1 MRFKYNRNGSGTYN
15 IDKEWYN
22 GTPIKSIR
30 SLVDEYSEIFS
41 KKRNVNTT
49 KTAFFSLLQD
59 VENAK
64 QFTALRI
71 AVLQKLDSLED
82 SDAAHEFDKKIEQE
96 IVNNDKFKVQV
107 VGQEREEKEQQ
118 KGEKRKREE
127 EEQEESSKKRI
138 EDKEMGIV
146 QKDDAEETKEM
157 DIEQKESNKRKPD
170 DDLDDKQE
178 EETENPPLEKET
190 ENLPLEKET
199 ENPPLEKETEN
210 PPLEKETENPPEKE
224 ILPEIELTHPDEI
237 QEKTLVEVHD
247 PVSEIQQDSP
257 GLPDSVPPEG
267 QDNPTPST
275 TIIAPTEFNKQQEEI
290 VQQQQQ
296 ENLEQ
301 EKSFDDINDD
311 YEDDL
316 IEEDEESPQS
326 YLGFDNDEKSII
338 VDSMP
343 TPNELQDI
351 YNYCIQE
358 MIDKQFHGIDDII
371 QHNEM
376 VAQEYKEEEE
386 EETKEMDDFS
396 TVPQPTETQDDEMQD
411 EEMENVEKEEKEI
424 EMVEMKEPSKSDIR
438 EQTNQRKKQTIQDQK
453 RIKQEKTRQENT
465 DRLHN
470 EIFGQ
475 QSEPMMTDEYEKQQY
490 NNSTRAQ
497 RVENYLNAIVAKE
510 FADLMNQKKSYIGF
524 IRQGRVLTE
533 FYRKASDNPKSSIQ
547 QNIANETK
555 NQSVKDRIREYIN
568 KKLLLQNSDI
578 IAEVADFTTKNL
590 EKIKARLDPKFAI
603 SKYIYPSFRDP
614 DTFNIVKYM
623 TDPNGNVIINQ
634 NTGQPII
641 ASISAVERDDTRKLL
656 EQRQAV
662 DATDTPSPYFPIYG
676 KQARRFFSKLEY
688 NYLGR
693 MFQGPGGKPRPSIPR
708 PNDIKSRVQQLL
720 NEMGSS
726 LEMSSPQVEH
736 KKIFKQWVELEVL
749 KNSYQRYNQYAD
761 YNYNQDKKELG
772 QDGTLIDPDATESAA
787 KLLQNITV
795 QKLLDLLSSQ
805 KKAELDAGKASIN
818 EDDPA
823 NINASLK
830 DKQQTEM
837 TQQDAAPDDM
847 QVEKEPESVGAE
859 IPNEANLNA
868 WALKSQSS
876 FNVFGQ
882 MENKKMY
889 KKEIFPAFGGSTE
902 EETKTQTMSAWV

>member
-1 MRFKYNRNGSGTYN
+1 MRFKYNRNGSGTYNN

-30 SLVDEYSEIFS
+30 SFVDEYNEIFS

-49 KTAFFSLLQD
+49 KAAFHRLLEE

-71 AVLQKLDSLED
+71 AVLQRLDTLED
-82 SDAAHEFDKKIEQE
+82 SEAAHEFDIEIE
-96 IVNNDKFKVQV
+96 KTIVSSDKFKVQV
-107 VGQEREEKEQQ
+107 VGEERQDHEKR
-118 KGEKRKREE
+118 GEKRKRDE
-127 EEQEESSKKRI
+127 EEQGQVSKKRI
-138 EDKEMGIV
+138 EDIEPST
-146 QKDDAEETKEM
+146 EEM
-157 DIEQKESNKRKPD
+157 DVEQEDSSLKSLKRKPD
-170 DDLDDKQE
+170 DKSSESELEDYKE
-178 EETENPPLEKET
+178 EEKVVEESQDETKETPEEPSIEKEKT
-190 ENLPLEKET
+190 QEQ
-199 ENPPLEKETEN
+199 
-210 PPLEKETENPPEKE
+210 
-224 ILPEIELTHPDEI
+224 LPEINLTHPDEI
-237 QEKTLVEVHD
+237 AEVEPVQVND
-247 PVSEIQQDSP
+247 PVSEVPTEDVP

-275 TIIAPTEFNKQQEEI
+275 TIVTPTEFNKQQEEI

-296 ENLEQ
+296 ELEE
-301 EKSFDDINDD
+301 EKSFDDINND

-316 IEEDEESPQS
+316 IEQDEEPPQS

-338 VDSMP
+338 VESSP
-343 TPNELQDI
+343 TPAEIQDM
-351 YNYCIQE
+351 YNYCINE
-358 MIDKQFHGIDDII
+358 MIEKEFGGYESIDDLII
-371 QHNEM
+371 RPEG
-376 VAQEYKEEEE
+376 ELEIDE
-386 EETKEMDDFS
+386 S
-396 TVPQPTETQDDEMQD
+396 VPENSSIQAQPTETQDI
-411 EEMENVEKEEKEI
+411 EMENVEEEEEEAKNEI
-424 EMVEMKEPSKSDIR
+424 ETVEMKEPSASDIKHQENERKRR
-438 EQTNQRKKQTIQDQK
+438 EKEAEKQRKMQEKEEK
-453 RIKQEKTRQENT
+453 RIRQLQHEN
-465 DRLHN
+465 
-470 EIFGQ
+470 FGQ
-475 QSEPMMTDEYEKQQY
+475 KPDEMITDEYEKRKEKEM
-490 NNSTRAQ
+490 SQ
-497 RVENYLNAIVAKE
+497 RDRVLNYINAIAVKE
-510 FADLMNQKKSYIGF
+510 LQYCMNQKKSYVGF
-524 IRQGRVLTE
+524 IRQGRVLAE
-533 FYRKASDNPKSSIQ
+533 FYRKASDRPKIDKQ
-547 QNIANETK
+547 QDIINETK
-555 NQSVKDRIREYIN
+555 KQGIKDTIRSYIN

-578 IAEVADFTTKNL
+578 IAEVADYTAKNI

-614 DTFNIVKYM
+614 DTFNIVKYAS
-623 TDPNGNVIINQ
+623 DPDGNVIINK

-641 ASISAVERDDTRKLL
+641 QSISAVERDDTRKLL

-693 MFQGPGGKPRPSIPR
+693 MFQGPGGKPRASIPR

-720 NEMGSS
+720 LEMSSS
-726 LEMSSPQVEH
+726 LEMENPQIDH

-749 KNSYQRYNQYAD
+749 KNSYQRYNQYTD

-772 QDGTLIDPDATESAA
+772 QDGTLVDPDATESAA

-805 KKAELDAGKASIN
+805 KKAEMDAGKASGN

-837 TQQDAAPDDM
+837 AQQDSAPDEM

-868 WALKSQSS
+868 WALKSESS

-882 MENKKMY
+882 KNENKKIF
-889 KKEIFPAFGGSTE
+889 KKEIFPAFGGDPSE
-902 EETKTQTMSAWV
+902 EETKTSRLSEWI